1 MKKSFVLLPLVAA
14 MALTGCSSDS
24 NSAEVTDVNSGS
36 AISTPMPSWQS
47 SEVIES
53 TSMPAS
59 MSSAPSQTIG
69 QAQTT
74 YNNAQ
79 TQAQSTYNSAQTSAQ
94 TAYQSAQTSA
104 QSTYNNTQAAA
115 SNYASQSESV
125 GNCQIV
131 RDTTGTPVYTQ
142 MVKGCYT
149 DANYTVGKS
158 DTIYL
163 ISFLAG
169 KTPAQIASLNN
180 ISTSTK
186 LTVGQVLRVQ

>member
-1 MKKSFVLLPLVAA
+1 MKKSFVLLPLVAV

-24 NSAEVTDVNSGS
+24 SSAEVTDVNSGS
-36 AISTPMPSWQS
+36 AVSTPIPSWQS

-69 QAQTT
+69 KIQT
-74 YNNAQ
+74 
-79 TQAQSTYNSAQTSAQ
+79 TYNSAQT
-94 TAYQSAQTSA
+94 TYKSAQTSVQTNE

-115 SNYASQSESV
+115 SNYDSKSESV

-131 RDTTGTPVYTQ
+131 RDTTGIPVYTQ
-142 MVKGCYT
+142 MMKGCYT
-149 DANYTVGKS
+149 DANYIVGKS